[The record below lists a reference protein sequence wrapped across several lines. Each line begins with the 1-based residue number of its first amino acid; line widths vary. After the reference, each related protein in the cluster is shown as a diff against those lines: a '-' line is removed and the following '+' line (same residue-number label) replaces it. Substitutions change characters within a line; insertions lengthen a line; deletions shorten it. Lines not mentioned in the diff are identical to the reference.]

1 MVVGAGLP
9 PVTLLT
15 GGGEVV
21 EFVAV
26 EGEILLHAGDV
37 GVLRAVLVRRLVIRD
52 LARYSR

>member
-9 PVTLLT
+9 PITLLT

-37 GVLRAVLVRRLVIRD
+37 GILI
-52 LARYSR
+52 